1 MPKTPNY
8 WMLYKNCVVLLSNLL
23 NNIEMQKTIIQLL
36 NETVEKYGQNPYLY
50 EALKNIE
57 YKALTFSEVKEKAI
71 RFAAGLMAMG
81 IDAGERVALMSE
93 GKNNWVIGELGVLH
107 AGAVCVPLSVKLD
120 TEQDITFRI
129 NHSDS
134 VMVLASNQQIKK
146 LRPLKEKM
154 PTVKRYILLDSEVEA
169 EEAEIH
175 IQSVLKLG
183 DALLETDRRK
193 VEERIAGVE
202 PDSLANISYTSGTTA
217 NPKGIM
223 LSHDNYVCNV
233 EQAVDLL
240 NGIPSHFRMLLILPW
255 DHSFG
260 HTAGVYAFMKVGAS
274 IASVAAGKSA
284 MEILRNVPKS
294 LKAINPHIMMSVP
307 ALANNFRN
315 NIEDGVKKQGK
326 MAYRLFQQGLKVAY
340 AYNAEGYN
348 KGRGKRALLKPLVA
362 FYDKII
368 FSKVRKNFASN
379 LQYFIGGG
387 ALLDIELQRFFY
399 AIGIPMYQGYGLSEA
414 SPIISA
420 NSTEFHKLGSSGKP
434 IPRMDIKIVDDNMN
448 ALPVGE
454 RGEIIVRG
462 GNVMKG
468 YWKNPE
474 ATAESIVDGW
484 LRTED
489 MGYLD
494 EDGYL
499 YVLGRT
505 KSLLISNDGE
515 KFSPEGIEESIM
527 ATSQYINQCVLHN
540 NQSPYTT
547 ALLTLNSEALKKQ
560 TNNPAEAAKLIA
572 DELAQ
577 YLKGGNNDGLFPY
590 RWIPSAFAIIEEP
603 FSEQNGLINSTMKIV
618 KHKVYEQYAQEL
630 ELLHTAE
637 GKRPDSERNL
647 EVLGRLMK

>member
-1 MPKTPNY
+1 M
-8 WMLYKNCVVLLSNLL
+8 
-23 NNIEMQKTIIQLL
+23 
-36 NETVEKYGQNPYLY
+36 
-50 EALKNIE
+50 
-57 YKALTFSEVKEKAI
+57 KELAI

-81 IDAGERVALMSE
+81 VEGGERVALMSE
-93 GKNNWVIGELGVLH
+93 GKSNWVIGELGVLH

-154 PTVKRYILLDSEVEA
+154 PTVKKYILLDAEVEA
-169 EEAEIH
+169 EEAEVH
-175 IQSVLKLG
+175 IGDVLVMG
-183 DALLETDRRK
+183 DALLERDRKR
-193 VEERIAGVE
+193 VEERMAGVQ

-223 LSHDNYVCNV
+223 LTHNNYVCNV

-240 NGIPSHFRMLLILPW
+240 DGIPSYFRMLLILPW

-294 LKAINPHIMMSVP
+294 LKAINPHLMMSVP
-307 ALANNFRN
+307 ALASNFRN
-315 NIEDGVKKQGK
+315 NIEGGVKKQGK
-326 MAYRLFQQGLKVAY
+326 VAYTLFQQGLKVAY

-348 KGRGKRALLKPLVA
+348 RGRGSRRLLKPLVA
-362 FYDKII
+362 MYDRVV

-420 NSTEFHKLGSSGKP
+420 NSTEHHKLGSSGKP
-434 IPRMDIKIVDDNMN
+434 VPRMEIKIVDEDMN
-448 ALPVGE
+448 AMPTGE
-454 RGEIIVRG
+454 RGEIVVRG

-468 YWKNPE
+468 YWKNAE

-484 LRTED
+484 LHTED

-494 EDGYL
+494 DDGYL

-547 ALLTLNSEALKKQ
+547 ALLTLNSEVLKKQ
-560 TNNPAEAAKLIA
+560 TTDPAEAAGLIA

-577 YLKGGNNDGLFPY
+577 YLKGGSHDGLFPY

-618 KHKVYEQYAQEL
+618 KHKVYERYAQEI

-637 GKRPDSERNL
+637 GKQPNSEGNL
-647 EVLGRLMK
+647 QVLGRLLK

>member
-1 MPKTPNY
+1 MG
-8 WMLYKNCVVLLSNLL
+8 
-23 NNIEMQKTIIQLL
+23 KTIIGLL
-36 NETVEKYGQNPYLY
+36 NETVEKYGENPYLY
-50 EALKNIE
+50 EALHNIE
-57 YKALTFSEVKEKAI
+57 YTALTFREVKELAI
-71 RFAAGLMAMG
+71 RFAAGLMEMG
-81 IDAGERVALMSE
+81 VEGGERVALMSE
-93 GKNNWVIGELGVLH
+93 GKSNWVIGELGVLH

-146 LRPLKEKM
+146 LRPLKGKM
-154 PTVKRYILLDSEVEA
+154 PTVKKYILLDAEVEA
-169 EEAEIH
+169 EEAEVH
-175 IQSVLKLG
+175 IEDVLKLG
-183 DALLETDRRK
+183 DALLERDRKR
-193 VEERIAGVE
+193 VEERMAGVQ

-223 LSHDNYVCNV
+223 LTHNNYVCNV

-240 NGIPSHFRMLLILPW
+240 DGIPSYFRMLLILPW

-294 LKAINPHIMMSVP
+294 LKAINPHLMMSVP
-307 ALANNFRN
+307 ALASNFRN
-315 NIEDGVKKQGK
+315 NIEGGVKKQGK
-326 MAYRLFQQGLKVAY
+326 VAYTLFQQGLKVAY

-348 KGRGKRALLKPLVA
+348 RGRGSRRLLKPLVA
-362 FYDKII
+362 LYDRVV

-420 NSTEFHKLGSSGKP
+420 NSTEHHKLGSSGKP
-434 IPRMDIKIVDDNMN
+434 VPRMEIKIVDEDMN
-448 ALPVGE
+448 AVPTGE
-454 RGEIIVRG
+454 RGEIVVRG

-468 YWKNPE
+468 YWKNAE

-484 LRTED
+484 LHTED

-494 EDGYL
+494 DDGYL

-560 TNNPAEAAKLIA
+560 TTDPAEAAGLIA

-577 YLKGGNNDGLFPY
+577 YLKGGSHDGLFPY

-618 KHKVYEQYAQEL
+618 KHKVYERYAQEI
-630 ELLHTAE
+630 ELLYTAE
-637 GKRPDSERNL
+637 GKQPNSEGNL
-647 EVLGRLMK
+647 QVLGRLLK

>member
-1 MPKTPNY
+1 MG
-8 WMLYKNCVVLLSNLL
+8 
-23 NNIEMQKTIIQLL
+23 KTIIELL
-36 NETVEKYGQNPYLY
+36 NETVEKYGENPYLY
-50 EALKNIE
+50 EARNGIE
-57 YKALTFSEVKEKAI
+57 YTALTYSEVKEQSI

-81 IDAGERVALMSE
+81 IDAGERIALMSE

-134 VMVLASNQQIKK
+134 VMMLASNQQIKK
-146 LRPLKEKM
+146 LRPIKEKM
-154 PTVKRYILLDSEVEA
+154 PTLKRYILLDPDVEA
-169 EEAEIH
+169 EEGEIH
-175 IQSVLKLG
+175 FESVQELG
-183 DALLETDRRK
+183 DALLSTDRAR
-193 VEERIAGVE
+193 VEDRIANVQ

-223 LSHDNYVCNV
+223 LTHNNYVCNV
-233 EQAVDLL
+233 EQAVDHL
-240 NGIPSHFRMLLILPW
+240 NGIPSYFRMLLILPW

-294 LKAINPHIMMSVP
+294 LKAINPHLLMSVP
-307 ALANNFRN
+307 ALATNFKN
-315 NIEDGVKKQGK
+315 SIEGGIQKQGQ

-340 AYNAEGYN
+340 IYNGEGYN
-348 KGRGKRALLKPLVA
+348 RGRGSRALLKPLMA
-362 FYDKII
+362 FYDRII
-368 FSKVRKNFASN
+368 FSKIRENFASN
-379 LQYFIGGG
+379 LEYFIGGG

-420 NSTEFHKLGSSGKP
+420 NSKEAHKLGSSGKP
-434 IPRMDIKIVDDNMN
+434 LPRMEIMIVDEEMN
-448 ALPVGE
+448 PLPVGE
-454 RGEIIVRG
+454 KGEIIVRG

-474 ATAESIVDGW
+474 ATAEAIIDGW
-484 LRTED
+484 LRTGD

-494 EDGYL
+494 ADGYL

-527 ATSQYINQCVLHN
+527 AKSEYIGQCVLHN

-547 ALLTLNSEALKKQ
+547 ALLTLNSDALKQ
-560 TNNPAEAAKLIA
+560 RTSDPAEAAQIIA
-572 DELAQ
+572 DEIAQ
-577 YLKGGNNDGLFPY
+577 YLKGGSNDGLFPY
-590 RWIPSAFAIIEEP
+590 RWIPSAFALIEEP
-603 FSEQNGLINSTMKIV
+603 FSEQNGLVNSTMKIV
-618 KHKVYEQYAQEL
+618 KHKVYERYAQEI
-630 ELLHTAE
+630 EMLHTAE
-637 GKRPDSERNL
+637 GKLPNSKNNL
-647 EVLGRLMK
+647 EVLEKMLLM

>member
-1 MPKTPNY
+1 MG
-8 WMLYKNCVVLLSNLL
+8 
-23 NNIEMQKTIIQLL
+23 KTIIELL
-36 NETVEKYGQNPYLY
+36 NETVDKYGERPYLF
-50 EALKNIE
+50 EALNNIE
-57 YKALTFSEVKEKAI
+57 YTALTFSEVKKQSI

-81 IDAGERVALMSE
+81 IDAGDSLALISE
-93 GKNNWVIGELGVLH
+93 GKNNWVIGELGILH
-107 AGAVCVPLSVKLD
+107 AGAICVPLSVKLE

-129 NHSDS
+129 NHSDT

-146 LRPLKEKM
+146 LRQMKGKLPA
-154 PTVKRYILLDSEVEA
+154 VKQYILLDPET
-169 EEAEIH
+169 EEEEDEIY
-175 IQSVLKLG
+175 IEEVLKMG
-183 DALLETDRRK
+183 DTLLSTNRLMVD
-193 VEERIAGVE
+193 ERIASVK

-223 LSHDNYVCNV
+223 LTHNNYVCNV

-240 NGIPSHFRMLLILPW
+240 NGIPSYFRTLLILPW

-260 HTAGVYAFMKVGAS
+260 HTAGIYAFMKTGAS

-294 LKAINPHIMMSVP
+294 LKAINPHLIMSVP
-307 ALANNFRN
+307 ALASNFRN
-315 NIEDGVKKQGK
+315 NIEAGIKKQGK
-326 MAYRLFQQGLKVAY
+326 IAYLFFQQGLKMAY
-340 AYNAEGYN
+340 AYNGEGHN
-348 KGRGKRALLKPLVA
+348 KGQGSRALLKPLVA
-362 FYDKII
+362 LFDQIV
-368 FSKVRKNFASN
+368 FSKIRANFASN
-379 LQYFIGGG
+379 LAYFIGGG

-420 NSTEFHKLGSSGKP
+420 NSKDAHKLGSSGKP
-434 IPRMDIKIVDDNMN
+434 VPRMDIIIADEDMN
-448 ALPVGE
+448 PVPLGGI
-454 RGEIIVRG
+454 GEIIIRG

-474 ATAESIVDGW
+474 ATAETIIDGW
-484 LRTED
+484 LYTGD

-494 EDGYL
+494 ADGYL

-527 ATSQYINQCVLHN
+527 AKSIYIDQCVLHN

-547 ALLTLNSEALKKQ
+547 ALLTLNGDALKQ
-560 TNNPAEAAKLIA
+560 RTTAPTEAAKIIVA
-572 DELAQ
+572 ELAQ
-577 YLKGGNNDGLFPY
+577 YLKGGSNDGLFPY
-590 RWIPSAFAIIEEP
+590 RWIPSAFALIEEP
-603 FSEQNGLINSTMKIV
+603 FSEKNGLVNSTMKIV
-618 KHKVYEQYAQEL
+618 KHKVYERYAQEI

-637 GKRPDSERNL
+637 GKRPDSESNL
-647 EVLGRLMK
+647 KVLEKLLAK

>member
-1 MPKTPNY
+1 MG
-8 WMLYKNCVVLLSNLL
+8 
-23 NNIEMQKTIIQLL
+23 KTIIGLL
-36 NETVEKYGQNPYLY
+36 NETVEKYGENPYLY
-50 EALKNIE
+50 EARSNIE
-57 YKALTFSEVKEKAI
+57 YTALTFNEVKEQSI
-71 RFAAGLMAMG
+71 RFAAGLMALD
-81 IDAGERVALMSE
+81 INAEERIALMSE
-93 GKNNWVIGELGVLH
+93 GKNNWVIGELGILH
-107 AGAVCVPLSVKLD
+107 TGAVCVPLSVKLD
-120 TEQDITFRI
+120 TDEDITFRI

-146 LRPLKEKM
+146 LRLLKEQM
-154 PTVKRYILLDSEVEA
+154 PTVKRYILLDSEIEA

-175 IQSVLKLG
+175 FESVLKLG
-183 DALLETDRRK
+183 DALLASDRAK
-193 VEERIAGVE
+193 VEERIASVT
-202 PDSLANISYTSGTTA
+202 PDNLANISYTSGTTA

-240 NGIPSHFRMLLILPW
+240 NGIPSYFRMLLILPW

-260 HTAGVYAFMKVGAS
+260 HTAGVYAFMKTGAS

-294 LKAINPHIMMSVP
+294 LKAINPHLMMSVP
-307 ALANNFRN
+307 ALATNFRN
-315 NIEDGVKKQGK
+315 NIEGGIKKQGK

-340 AYNAEGYN
+340 SYNGEGYN
-348 KGRGKRALLKPLVA
+348 KGRGSRALLKPLVI

-368 FSKVRKNFASN
+368 FSKVRENFASN

-420 NSTEFHKLGSSGKP
+420 NSEQAHKLGSSGKP
-434 IPRMDIKIVDDNMN
+434 VPRMEIMITDDDMN
-448 ALPVGE
+448 PLPVGE
-454 RGEIIVRG
+454 KGEIVVRG

-474 ATAESIVDGW
+474 ATAETIINGW
-484 LRTED
+484 LRTGD

-494 EDGYL
+494 NDGYL

-527 ATSQYINQCVLHN
+527 ATSEYIDQCVLHN

-547 ALLTLNSEALKKQ
+547 ALITLNSEALKRQ
-560 TNNPAEAAKLIA
+560 TSDPSEAAKLIA
-572 DELAQ
+572 GELAQ
-577 YLKGGNNDGLFPY
+577 YLKGGSSDGLFPY
-590 RWIPSAFAIIEEP
+590 RWIPSAFAVIEEP
-603 FSEQNGLINSTMKIV
+603 FSEKNGLVNSTMKIV
-618 KHKVYEQYAQEL
+618 KHKVYERYAQEID
-630 ELLHTAE
+630 LLHTAD
-637 GKRPDSERNL
+637 GKRPDSENNL
-647 EVLGRLMK
+647 KVLERLLK

>member
-1 MPKTPNY
+1 M
-8 WMLYKNCVVLLSNLL
+8 
-23 NNIEMQKTIIQLL
+23 
-36 NETVEKYGQNPYLY
+36 
-50 EALKNIE
+50 
-57 YKALTFSEVKEKAI
+57 
-71 RFAAGLMAMG
+71 
-81 IDAGERVALMSE
+81 
-93 GKNNWVIGELGVLH
+93 
-107 AGAVCVPLSVKLD
+107 
-120 TEQDITFRI
+120 
-129 NHSDS
+129 
-134 VMVLASNQQIKK
+134 
-146 LRPLKEKM
+146 
-154 PTVKRYILLDSEVEA
+154 
-169 EEAEIH
+169 
-175 IQSVLKLG
+175 
-183 DALLETDRRK
+183 
-193 VEERIAGVE
+193 EERIAGVE

>member
-1 MPKTPNY
+1 MSSFA
-8 WMLYKNCVVLLSNLL
+8 LEIL
-23 NNIEMQKTIIQLL
+23 NITSMGKTIIELL
-36 NETVEKYGQNPYLY
+36 NESVDKYGDNPYLY
-50 EALKNIE
+50 EALNNIE
-57 YKALTFSEVKEKAI
+57 YTALTYSEVKEQSI

-81 IDAGERVALMSE
+81 INTSDRISLMSE
-93 GKNNWVIGELGVLH
+93 GKNNWVIGELGILH

-120 TEQDITFRI
+120 TEHDITFRI

-146 LRPLKEKM
+146 LRPIKEKM
-154 PTVKRYILLDSEVEA
+154 PTVKQYILLDPEITA
-169 EEAEIH
+169 EENEIH
-175 IQSVLKLG
+175 FENVLKLG
-183 DALLETDRRK
+183 DALLFTDRAK
-193 VEERIAGVE
+193 VDERIAAVT

-240 NGIPSHFRMLLILPW
+240 NGIPSYFRTLLILPW

-260 HTAGVYAFMKVGAS
+260 HTAGVYAFMKCGAS

-294 LKAINPHIMMSVP
+294 LKAINPHLLMSVP
-307 ALANNFRN
+307 ALATNFRN
-315 NIEDGVKKQGK
+315 NIEAGIKNQGK
-326 MAYRLFQQGLKVAY
+326 TAYRLFQQGLKIAY
-340 AYNAEGYN
+340 TYNGEGHN
-348 KGRGKRALLKPLVA
+348 KGHGSRALLKPLVA
-362 FYDKII
+362 LYDRII
-368 FSKVRKNFASN
+368 FSKIRENFASN
-379 LQYFIGGG
+379 LEYFIGGG

-420 NSTEFHKLGSSGKP
+420 NSEKYHKLGSSGKP
-434 IPRMDIKIVDDNMN
+434 IPRMEIMIPDEDMN
-448 ALPVGE
+448 PLPVGE
-454 RGEIIVRG
+454 KGEIVVRG

-474 ATAESIVDGW
+474 ATSKTIIDGW

-527 ATSQYINQCVLHN
+527 AKSQYINQCVLHN

-547 ALLTLNSEALKKQ
+547 ALLTINSEALKQ
-560 TNNPAEAAKLIA
+560 HTSNPAEAAKIIA
-572 DELAQ
+572 NELAQ
-577 YLKGGNNDGLFPY
+577 YLKGGSNDGLFPY
-590 RWIPSAFAIIEEP
+590 RWIPTAFAVIEEP
-603 FSEQNGLINSTMKIV
+603 FSEQNGLVNSTMKIV
-618 KHKVYEQYAQEL
+618 KHKVYERYAQEV
-630 ELLHTAE
+630 EMLHTAE
-637 GKRPDSERNL
+637 GKRPDSQNNL
-647 EVLGRLMK
+647 EVLERLLTS

>member
-1 MPKTPNY
+1 MG
-8 WMLYKNCVVLLSNLL
+8 
-23 NNIEMQKTIIQLL
+23 KTIIGLL
-36 NETVEKYGQNPYLY
+36 NETVEKYGENPYLY
-50 EALKNIE
+50 EALHNIE
-57 YKALTFSEVKEKAI
+57 YTALTFREVKELAI

-81 IDAGERVALMSE
+81 VEGGERVALMSE
-93 GKNNWVIGELGVLH
+93 GKSNWVIGELGVLH

-146 LRPLKEKM
+146 LRPLKGKM
-154 PTVKRYILLDSEVEA
+154 PTVKKYILLDAEVEA
-169 EEAEIH
+169 EEAEVH
-175 IQSVLKLG
+175 IEDVLKLG
-183 DALLETDRRK
+183 DALLERDRKR
-193 VEERIAGVE
+193 VEERMAGVQ

-223 LSHDNYVCNV
+223 LTHNNYVCNV

-240 NGIPSHFRMLLILPW
+240 DGIPSYFRMLLILPW

-294 LKAINPHIMMSVP
+294 LKAINPHLMMSVP
-307 ALANNFRN
+307 ALASNFRN
-315 NIEDGVKKQGK
+315 NIEGGVKKQGK
-326 MAYRLFQQGLKVAY
+326 VAYTLFQQGLKVAY

-348 KGRGKRALLKPLVA
+348 RGRGSRRLLKPLVA
-362 FYDKII
+362 LYDRVV

-420 NSTEFHKLGSSGKP
+420 NSTEHHKLGSSGKP
-434 IPRMDIKIVDDNMN
+434 VPRMEIKIVDEDMN
-448 ALPVGE
+448 AVPTGE
-454 RGEIIVRG
+454 RGEIVVRG

-468 YWKNPE
+468 YWKNAE

-484 LRTED
+484 LHTED

-494 EDGYL
+494 DDGYL

-560 TNNPAEAAKLIA
+560 TTDPAEAAGLIA

-577 YLKGGNNDGLFPY
+577 YLKGGSHDGLFPY

-618 KHKVYEQYAQEL
+618 KHKVYERYAQEI

-637 GKRPDSERNL
+637 GKQPNSESNL
-647 EVLGRLMK
+647 QVLGRLLK

>member
-1 MPKTPNY
+1 MG
-8 WMLYKNCVVLLSNLL
+8 
-23 NNIEMQKTIIQLL
+23 KTIIELL
-36 NETVEKYGQNPYLY
+36 NETVDKYGERPYLF
-50 EALKNIE
+50 EALNNIE
-57 YKALTFSEVKEKAI
+57 YTALTFSEVKKQSI

-81 IDAGERVALMSE
+81 IDAGDSLALISE
-93 GKNNWVIGELGVLH
+93 GKNNWVIGELGILH
-107 AGAVCVPLSVKLD
+107 AGAICVPLSVKLE

-129 NHSDS
+129 NHSDT

-146 LRPLKEKM
+146 LRQMKGKLPA
-154 PTVKRYILLDSEVEA
+154 VKQYILLDPKA
-169 EEAEIH
+169 EEEEDEIY
-175 IQSVLKLG
+175 IEEVLKMG
-183 DALLETDRRK
+183 DTLLSTNRLMVD
-193 VEERIAGVE
+193 ERIASVK

-223 LSHDNYVCNV
+223 LTHNNYVCNV

-240 NGIPSHFRMLLILPW
+240 NGIPSYFRTLLILPW

-260 HTAGVYAFMKVGAS
+260 HTAGIYAFMKTGAS

-294 LKAINPHIMMSVP
+294 LKAINPHLIMSVP
-307 ALANNFRN
+307 ALASNFRN
-315 NIEDGVKKQGK
+315 NIEAGIKKQGK
-326 MAYRLFQQGLKVAY
+326 IAYLFFQQGLKMAY
-340 AYNAEGYN
+340 AYNGEGHN
-348 KGRGKRALLKPLVA
+348 KGQGSRALLKPLVA
-362 FYDKII
+362 LFDQIV
-368 FSKVRKNFASN
+368 FSKIRANFASN
-379 LQYFIGGG
+379 LAYFIGGG

-420 NSTEFHKLGSSGKP
+420 NSKDAHKLGSSGKP
-434 IPRMDIKIVDDNMN
+434 VPRMDIIIADEDMN
-448 ALPVGE
+448 PVPLGGI
-454 RGEIIVRG
+454 GEIIIRG

-474 ATAESIVDGW
+474 ATAETIIDGW
-484 LRTED
+484 LYTGD

-494 EDGYL
+494 ADGYL

-527 ATSQYINQCVLHN
+527 AKSIYIDQCVLHN

-547 ALLTLNSEALKKQ
+547 ALLTLNGDALKQ
-560 TNNPAEAAKLIA
+560 RTTAPTEAAKIIVA
-572 DELAQ
+572 ELAQ
-577 YLKGGNNDGLFPY
+577 YLKGGSNDGLFPY
-590 RWIPSAFAIIEEP
+590 RWIPSAFALIEEP
-603 FSEQNGLINSTMKIV
+603 FSEKNGLVNSTMKIV
-618 KHKVYEQYAQEL
+618 KHKVYERYAQEI

-637 GKRPDSERNL
+637 GKRPDSESNL
-647 EVLGRLMK
+647 KVLEKLLAK